1 MKPTGS
7 RRAGVAAALLLSLGM
22 STDAWPDEIFFAI
35 SGGQLGPVPG
45 EVAIKGLEGKI
56 KAVAYQS
63 QVSTPIDPNT
73 QQMTGQR
80 RHEPLRISREPG
92 RASPRLFASWVSG
105 EVLPTVMVEFWVMRK
120 STGSMTVYQ
129 TVKLTNARIA
139 SITRT
144 AEHSPELAP
153 GHVKTIETITLAY
166 QGIEIRDLDSNLAA
180 TDSGFGLQ
188 F

>member
-7 RRAGVAAALLLSLGM
+7 RRAGVATVLLLCLGM
-22 STDAWPDEIFFAI
+22 SMDAWADEIFLVI

-56 KAVAYQS
+56 KAVGYKW
-63 QVSTPIDPNT
+63 QVSTPLEPTT
-73 QQMTGQR
+73 QQAIGQR

-92 RASPRLFASWVSG
+92 RASPRLFAAWVSN
-105 EVLPTVMVEFWVMRK
+105 ELLPTVMVEFWVLRK

-129 TVKLTNARIA
+129 TVKLTNARVV
-139 SITRT
+139 SMTRS
-144 AEHSPELAP
+144 AEPSPELAA
-153 GHVKTIETITLAY
+153 GQVKTIETIELAY
-166 QGIEIRDLDSNLAA
+166 QGIEIRDLESNLAA
-180 TDSGFGLQ
+180 TDSAFGQQ